1 MPQKNLQEKPKY
13 NVDNVIAR
21 RISHKK
27 HTSTCS
33 MCHPNALN
41 GKWGD
46 RTLAMADET

>member
-1 MPQKNLQEKPKY
+1 MSLQ
-13 NVDNVIAR
+13 DTSAT
-21 RISHKK
+21 KK